1 MDREITMLRVLPL
14 LAAVFVLLC
23 PQGLTPARA
32 QTVVTAGTVDPAAIE
47 ERRQLLFQRM
57 LKRPGDLDAAFE
69 YAMLSI
75 QVNDLEAAVST
86 LERMLIFSPGLSRVQ
101 LELGVLYYRL
111 GAYAS
116 ARAYLDAAVSGPD
129 VPQDVRDSVNLYLQ
143 QIDTLL
149 DPPPV
154 SGSIFT
160 GIRWQSNANSGPNS
174 RDVVLNGLTFT
185 VDDESAGHEDWSV
198 VNVGTLRLVHN
209 LQHRQGDR
217 LEAELTGYSAR
228 FFKQQEVNIE
238 FGEVL
243 AGANFNMKRY
253 GLDKS
258 RLFVYGI
265 VDGAQLH
272 DDPYFSSG
280 GFGSRLVTN
289 AADRS
294 TLVLKAE
301 QRYRTYYNSS
311 ERPTNDLRDGTQTQ
325 FTINYAYQLRP
336 NMVVSTELHQQSEDV
351 DADFY
356 SNSEISASTGVA
368 INFPSP
374 MRHHPK
380 LADPW
385 LLQLG
390 IGGILRRYDAPDPTI
405 NPTEKEKDTVYWG
418 RAAVVVPVGEY
429 WSLVPQVEY
438 RDQTSNYEIYEYS
451 NLTAMLGAQRRF

>member
-1 MDREITMLRVLPL
+1 MLRVLPL
-14 LAAVFVLLC
+14 LAAVFALLC
-23 PQGLTPARA
+23 PQGLTPVRA
-32 QTVVTAGTVDPAAIE
+32 QTVVTAGTVDQAAIE
-47 ERRQLLFQRM
+47 QRRQLLFQRM

-75 QVNDLEAAVST
+75 KVNDLEAAVST
-86 LERMLIFSPGLSRVQ
+86 LERMLIFSPGLARVQ

-116 ARAYLDAAVSGPD
+116 ARAYLDAAASGPD
-129 VPQDVRDSVNLYLQ
+129 VPQDVRDGVKLYLQ

-149 DPPPV
+149 DPPPA
-154 SGSIFT
+154 SGNIFS

-174 RDVVLNGLTFT
+174 REVVLNGLTFT
-185 VDDESAGHEDWSV
+185 IDDESAGHEDWSV

-228 FFKQQEVNIE
+228 FFEQQEVNIE
-238 FGEVL
+238 FGEAL

-272 DDPYFSSG
+272 DDPYFSSL
-280 GFGSRLVTN
+280 GFGSRLVSN

-294 TLVLKAE
+294 TLALKVE
-301 QRYRTYYNSS
+301 QRYRNYYNSS
-311 ERPTNDLRDGTQTQ
+311 ERPTSSQRDGTQTQ
-325 FTINYAYQLRP
+325 FSVNYAYQLRP
-336 NMVVSTELHQQSEDV
+336 NVVISTELNERREDT
-351 DADFY
+351 DADYY
-356 SNSEISASTGVA
+356 SNREFSGSAGVA
-368 INFPSP
+368 VNFASP
-374 MRHHPK
+374 LRQHPK
-380 LADPW
+380 LAEPW

-405 NPTEKEKDTVYWG
+405 NSVNKEKDTVYWS
-418 RAAVVVPVGEY
+418 RAAVVVPVGEK
-429 WSLVPQVEY
+429 WSVVPQVEY
-438 RDQTSNYEIYEYS
+438 RDQSSNYDIYEYS
-451 NLTAMLGAQRRF
+451 NLTAMIGAQRRF